1 MIVLEAPGG
10 FGKSTLAEQLA
21 VGATTIVRLFLE
33 KEDSSSRRLVTRL
46 RDGCRR
52 SHLVAAV
59 EAGSSDDTDSEQVVA
74 VVSAMARAVPDGGWL
89 IVENAHFL
97 GVEATQLVGA
107 LVVDL
112 CSAHGVDPGA
122 SPGFGVG
129 FGGDD
134 GVSTVGWRAVVAGRA
149 VAMTVDGALRLGADD
164 LVFRF
169 EETETLIQR
178 SIVADDELARV
189 ITRDCAGWPAAIA
202 LSIAAQARGHSVLAA
217 PLRLDTLIG
226 GLLETDDRLSPR
238 TLALLGHLRLVS
250 DAIGNALGMP
260 NLIDAIVASGLPI
273 RMTGSWRRLP
283 DPVREHLAT
292 TGRLTDQDLVT
303 ALEVVFANGETTM
316 AVDML
321 LAANR
326 PTDVCRLIAEIPYR
340 QLDRLDVD
348 EMAAL
353 LNAVPTAAVIQNLR
367 CLAQLAR
374 AAEGRVRIGL
384 RT

>member
-1 MIVLEAPGG
+1 
-10 FGKSTLAEQLA
+10 
-21 VGATTIVRLFLE
+21 
-33 KEDSSSRRLVTRL
+33 
-46 RDGCRR
+46 
-52 SHLVAAV
+52 
-59 EAGSSDDTDSEQVVA
+59 
-74 VVSAMARAVPDGGWL
+74 
-89 IVENAHFL
+89 
-97 GVEATQLVGA
+97 
-107 LVVDL
+107 
-112 CSAHGVDPGA
+112 
-122 SPGFGVG
+122 
-129 FGGDD
+129 
-134 GVSTVGWRAVVAGRA
+134 

-164 LVFRF
+164 LVLRF

-178 SIVADDELARV
+178 AIVADDELARV
-189 ITRDCAGWPAAIA
+189 ITRDCARWPAAIA
-202 LSIAAQARGHSVLAA
+202 LSIAAQARRHSVLAA

-238 TLALLGHLRLVS
+238 TLALLGHLSLVS
-250 DAIGNALGMP
+250 DAIGNAIGMP
-260 NLIDAIVASGLPI
+260 NLVDAIVASGLPI
-273 RMTGSWRRLP
+273 RMTGSWGRLP

-303 ALEVVFANGETTM
+303 ALEVVFASGETTM

-353 LNAVPTAAVIQNLR
+353 LNAVPAVAVIQNPR
-367 CLAQLAR
+367 WLAQLAR

-384 RT
+384 RTRLLARLAEIVRVLDDPVMTRELEAELICDLDRDSLIDEADVRGRAFAREHACARTDHPSPMSARARSDQ